1 MKLLDRLVLAD
12 LVPNLLV
19 GIAMFTSLFIALG
32 PLLAASRF
40 LALGIPLIDIV
51 KFVLFNTTSILG
63 QTFPMGMLLAVLL
76 GYGRLSSDSET
87 VALFAGGISFLRIAA
102 PAAALGLVV
111 SLCGYL
117 INDPIAS
124 YADRQVLILRQEVL
138 GQQLET
144 DKPFDPPSTRYKD
157 GKLQSTVHIDGGFNL
172 RTRTAKKVYITMYQ
186 PDGEPAAVFYA
197 QSAHPA
203 GGFDSKVWQLDD
215 VQVWDLQIWQMHK
228 WETLNTRELPAAPM
242 RATIFGQSP
251 DVLATLAALK
261 ADPNI
266 FAFRDLQRAI
276 RLVENHGYTGNPD
289 VRSAR
294 VALWNK
300 IALPLAALIFAVV
313 GAPLALRPQ
322 RTSKVTGWI
331 LSLPIIMVYYV
342 LYTIMGSVAR
352 SGNCSPAF
360 AAFLPDLIGLIVGAG
375 LVWKRSVT

>member
-19 GIAMFTSLFIALG
+19 GIAMFTALFIALG

-76 GYGRLSSDSET
+76 GYGRLSADSET
-87 VALFAGGISFLRIAA
+87 VALFAGGISFLRIIA

-111 SLCGYL
+111 SLCAYI

-124 YADRQVLILRQEVL
+124 YADRQILTLKQEAL

-144 DKPFDPPSTRYKD
+144 DKPYDVPSSRDKN
-157 GKLQSTVHIDGGFNL
+157 GKLMATVHIDGGFNL
-172 RTRTAKKVYITMYQ
+172 RTRSAKKVYITVYQ
-186 PDGEPAAVFYA
+186 PNGEPAVLFYA

-203 GGFDSKVWQLDD
+203 NGFDSKVWQLDD
-215 VQVWDLQIWQMHK
+215 VKGYNFKTGQVYAWKVM
-228 WETLNTRELPAAPM
+228 NTHDLPAAPL
-242 RATIFGQSP
+242 RNTVLGQSP
-251 DVLATLAALK
+251 NILATLTALK

-266 FAFRDLQRAI
+266 FPFQDLRRAI
-276 RLVENHGYTGNPD
+276 KLLKSHGYADDPD
-289 VRSAR
+289 VLAAA

-300 IALPLAALIFAVV
+300 IALPLAALIFALV

-342 LYTIMGSVAR
+342 FYTIMGSVAR
-352 SGNCSPAF
+352 GGGCAPVF
-360 AAFLPDLIGLIVGAG
+360 AAFFPDLIGLAVGVG